1 MTEDPTAKAFAAIA
15 AGVDKDL
22 MKDYPQPA
30 TPPLVS
36 ATMFTPR
43 EETAMPTIATLK
55 AADVKRNGFTEN
67 LGTDEFVAIDD
78 LGNVIARSDRATLER
93 DYPNAHFFGAK
104 DLGGNAASVE
114 AASVEAENAG
124 RHARTDELQAEQAK
138 ALEEDGI
145 DLNGGKSNRKRKPSG
160 KK

>member
-1 MTEDPTAKAFAAIA
+1 MTHDPTAQAFAAIA

-30 TPPLVS
+30 TPPPVS

-43 EETAMPTIATLK
+43 EETAMPTTATLK

-114 AASVEAENAG
+114 AENAG

>member
-1 MTEDPTAKAFAAIA
+1 MTGDPTALAFAAIT
-15 AGVDKDL
+15 AGVDRDL

-30 TPPLVS
+30 TPPPVS

-43 EETAMPTIATLK
+43 EETAMPTTATLK

-67 LGTDEFVAIDD
+67 LGKDEYVATDDA
-78 LGNVIARSDRATLER
+78 GNVLARSDKVTLER

-124 RHARTDELQAEQAK
+124 RHAKTDELQAEQVK
-138 ALEEDGI
+138 ALEKDNV
-145 DLNGGKSNRKRKPSG
+145 DLNRKTDRKRKPSG

>member
-1 MTEDPTAKAFAAIA
+1 MTHDPTAQAFAAIA

-22 MKDYPQPA
+22 MKDYPQQPVPSSA
-30 TPPLVS
+30 VS
-36 ATMFTPR
+36 ATMFIPR
-43 EETAMPTIATLK
+43 EETAMPTTATLK

-114 AASVEAENAG
+114 AENAG

-138 ALEEDGI
+138 ALEEDGV
-145 DLNGGKSNRKRKPSG
+145 DLNRKTDRKRKPSG